1 MQRARRVAAVAVLAL
16 VGGLMLTGC
25 RSQPRAA
32 VYVGSTRY
40 TQKTVDELAKQ
51 LAKVPGFARGPSRQ
65 RIVQWLVM
73 RDLGRRL
80 VAANH
85 WDQPKIDMT
94 VATGQI
100 QQAMGTDPA
109 KTAKATATMQP
120 LIKLYADFQG
130 YNAVV
135 QQHAGQTVPTEAD
148 YADLYARAK
157 AAGLVPAGVDEAAYR
172 TSLGDQ
178 NDQVFRSNIGLKA
191 LYAAE
196 IKKAKVT
203 INPRYAPAELPL
215 LQDSGNH
222 ALVVLALDAKG
233 GRPAVV
239 PAPPTVKPSQPPT
252 DSGNPAD
259 SGG

>member
-1 MQRARRVAAVAVLAL
+1 MIAGLAL
-16 VGGLMLTGC
+16 AGC

-32 VYVGSTRY
+32 VYVGSTSY
-40 TQKTVDELAKQ
+40 SQKAVDKLAVQ
-51 LAKVPGFARGPSRQ
+51 LAKVPGIARGPSRQ

-80 VAANH
+80 VAENH
-85 WDQPKIDMT
+85 WAQPKIDIT

-100 QQAMGTDPA
+100 QQALGTDPGQAA
-109 KTAKATATMQP
+109 KTTATMQP
-120 LIKLYADFQG
+120 LIALYANFQA

-135 QQHAGQTVPTEAD
+135 QQHAGEAPPTEAD

-157 AAGLVPAGVDEAAYR
+157 AAGLVPAGTDEAAYR
-172 TSLGDQ
+172 VSLGDQ

-191 LYAAE
+191 LYAGE

-215 LQDSGNH
+215 LQDSGSH
-222 ALVVLALDAKG
+222 ALVVLPLDVKG
-233 GRPAVV
+233 GHPVVV
-239 PAPPTVKPSQPPT
+239 PAPPTVKPSQPPA

-259 SGG
+259 TGGG